1 MRGAACQVSPTSL
14 KYGAWNSRGTRRGNR
29 GGDTSAHHDR
39 VGFCWDDFEWYKL
52 QPKHRQLYI
61 DFVEGRSVPDRLMV
75 VATQIEAR
83 VTFDF
88 SLTQAARSPARGSH
102 P

>member
-1 MRGAACQVSPTSL
+1 MLALRAPERDTTSS
-14 KYGAWNSRGTRRGNR
+14 KQT
-29 GGDTSAHHDR
+29 
-39 VGFCWDDFEWYKL
+39 
-52 QPKHRQLYI
+52 KHRQLYI
-61 DFVEGRSVPDRLMV
+61 DFVEGRVLPDRLMV